1 MIFGRRKR
9 SIERILVVEDEPLV
23 AFDNEHFLS
32 DGGYT
37 VVETTD
43 RAAVALEVIAR
54 DKDIHLVLA
63 DIELRDGS
71 GLDVAAAAHA
81 AGIAVMFV
89 TGQCPAQAE
98 RHAIGCLGKPY
109 QPRTLL
115 AAIEA
120 VDDVVSGR
128 APRKVPDGFR
138 LFARDDA

>member
-23 AFDNEHFLS
+23 AFDNEHYLS
-32 DGGYT
+32 DAGYE

-43 RAAVALEVIAR
+43 RAAVALETIAR
-54 DKDIHLVLA
+54 GDAIHLVLA

-89 TGQCPAQAE
+89 TGHCPADAE
-98 RHAIGCLGKPY
+98 RHAIGYLGKPY
-109 QPRTLL
+109 QPRTLI
-115 AAIEA
+115 AAIQA
-120 VDDVVSGR
+120 IDDVVSGR
-128 APRKVPDGFR
+128 TPKKVPDGFR
-138 LFARDDA
+138 LFTQAAS